1 MLILMLGITTVL
13 IFDIFVVVL
22 AGVAV
27 LVVMG
32 EDVGVG
38 VATTAGVVGVIA
50 ASGVEVE
57 RAGRG
62 SIGTL
67 LLLILFYF

>member
-1 MLILMLGITTVL
+1 MLGITTVL